1 MPRLKQLD
9 LLDIS
14 KQEKLEAGFQLSSDE
29 ESEEEDFQ
37 DAVES
42 QGGNG
47 HGKSGKNV
55 WPKKSIPSFENSVDP
70 D

>member
-1 MPRLKQLD
+1 MGNQVNYQCYKQG
-9 LLDIS
+9 
-14 KQEKLEAGFQLSSDE
+14 KLEAGFQLSSDE

-47 HGKSGKNV
+47 HGKSGKQ
-55 WPKKSIPSFENSVDP
+55 SML
-70 D
+70 

>member
-29 ESEEEDFQ
+29 SEEEDFQ

-55 WPKKSIPSFENSVDP
+55 SIPSFENSVDP